1 MMERRPELDGANALA
16 DRIVHPLP
24 INVEAVKTEPRTLDS
39 TDNDRFSPEP
49 MRTREKPR
57 LAYLTGQYPRAT
69 DTFIQREVATLREL
83 GYHVQTF
90 SVRRPPDRDSGGLET
105 ATERD
110 GTLYLLPPARLLSA
124 HLFLF
129 ATSPKRYMLALALAV
144 KTWPPGLGAKARQ
157 LAYFAEAGLLAKL
170 MKDHSLVHLHNHLA
184 DSSCSVAALA
194 AQIGGFTF
202 SFTMHGPTE
211 FYEANLWWID
221 EKVRRALFVNCISHF
236 CRSQAM
242 VFSPPD
248 CWEKLKIVHCGVDP
262 ALFKVKS
269 HAGRGERLLFV
280 GRLAAV
286 KGLTILLEA
295 IARIDEVILNIAGDG
310 PERSMLEQKARTLGL
325 SERVQF
331 LGYQS
336 QQQVRELLKR
346 TDLFVLS
353 SFAEGVPVV
362 LMEAMAAGVPVIAT
376 RIAGIPELIQDGTS
390 GILVSPGD
398 VDATIDAIQR
408 LLDNPDLRSSFAS
421 AGRETIERDFN
432 IRKEA
437 NWLATILASMFAGQ
451 KIALRPKSQADE
463 AT

>member
-1 MMERRPELDGANALA
+1 MMKRQHDGVDTAAGQISH
-16 DRIVHPLP
+16 RLP
-24 INVEAVKTEPRTLDS
+24 RDVDDVKTEQRKPIS
-39 TDNDRFSPEP
+39 TENDRSNPKP
-49 MRTREKPR
+49 MTVQEKPR

-69 DTFIQREVATLREL
+69 DTFIQREVATLRDL

-90 SVRRPPDRDSGGLET
+90 SVRKPPERDSGGLET
-105 ATERD
+105 AAERNA
-110 GTLYLLPPARLLSA
+110 TLYLLPPRNLLRA
-124 HLFLF
+124 HLLLF
-129 ATSPKRYMLALALAV
+129 VASPKRYMLALALAV
-144 KTWPPGLGAKARQ
+144 KTWPPGLAAKARQ
-157 LAYFAEAGLLAKL
+157 LAYFVEAGMLAKL
-170 MKDHSLVHLHNHLA
+170 MRDHSLVHLHNHLA

-202 SFTMHGPTE
+202 SFTMHGPAE
-211 FYEANLWWID
+211 FYEPNLWWID

-242 VFSPPD
+242 VFSPLD

-262 ALFKVKS
+262 TLFEMKS
-269 HAGRGERLLFV
+269 HFGRGEQLLFV

-295 IARIDEVILNIAGDG
+295 LVRIDGVTLKIAGDG
-310 PERSMLEQKARTLGL
+310 PERRMLEQKARALGL
-325 SERVQF
+325 WERVQF

-336 QQQVRELLKR
+336 QQQVRELLKE

-376 RIAGIPELIQDGTS
+376 RIAGIPELVQDGTNGS
-390 GILVSPGD
+390 LVSPGD
-398 VDATIDAIQR
+398 VNATVDAIRR
-408 LLDNPDLRSSFAS
+408 LLDDPDLRNSFAS

-437 NWLATILASMFAGQ
+437 GWLATIFASVFAGH
-451 KIALRPKSQADE
+451 KISLRP
-463 AT
+463 